1 LTIPSIAFIASAQN
15 ATGGKWLEEIWQ
27 QEDQWEGQLADQ
39 QAMVVTKVPIMED
52 GAKYNYNIA
61 RRLALE
67 ISI

>member
-1 LTIPSIAFIASAQN
+1 
-15 ATGGKWLEEIWQ
+15 
-27 QEDQWEGQLADQ
+27 
-39 QAMVVTKVPIMED
+39 MVVTKVPIMED